1 MTRYYALTE
10 VFPTTRDDM
19 EEARSVATGLGGTK
33 ETFCV
38 NISGLPPSV
47 TNADLTS
54 YFKEVNA
61 VPFAIHIMLKSNGT
75 NAGEAFIE
83 FADGENQARALSRHG
98 DVING
103 YRITIKET
111 AFAYMQRIVGRPAN
125 PPGPVFV
132 DHRTRG
138 FDSRGRGGFRGRGG
152 RGRGGGRFSD
162 REGLRDDDRSSPN
175 TRKDCI
181 GDSRCVV
188 HASNVPYKATN
199 DDLAT
204 FFADF
209 AVVPGSI
216 ERKLNERGL
225 ATPEAR
231 IVFKNPFEAERA
243 AKIMHKKHL
252 LGRPVFLRIA

>member
-1 MTRYYALTE
+1 
-10 VFPTTRDDM
+10 M
-19 EEARSVATGLGGTK
+19 EEARSVASGLGGSGRSK

-47 TNADLTS
+47 TNSDLTS
-54 YFKEVNA
+54 YFKEA
-61 VPFAIHIMLKSNGT
+61 GAIPFAIHIMLKANGT

-83 FADGENQARALSRHG
+83 FADRETQARALSKHG

-111 AFAYMQRIVGRPAN
+111 PFVYMQRIVGRPSN

-138 FDSRGRGGFRGRGG
+138 FGNGRPGFRGSRGTFGRGG
-152 RGRGGGRFSD
+152 RGGNRFNE
-162 REGLRDDDRSSPN
+162 REGSPG
-175 TRKDCI
+175 TRKDSF
-181 GDSRCVV
+181 GGDDSRSIV

-199 DDLAT
+199 DDLAA

-209 AVVPGSI
+209 ALVPGSI
-216 ERKLNERGL
+216 ERKLNDRGM

-231 IVFKNPFEAERA
+231 IAFKTPFEAERA
-243 AKIMHKKHL
+243 AKAMHKKHL

>member
-1 MTRYYALTE
+1 
-10 VFPTTRDDM
+10 M
-19 EEARSVATGLGGTK
+19 EEARSLASGSGGK

-54 YFKEVNA
+54 YFKEAGA
-61 VPFAIHIMLKSNGT
+61 VPFAIHIMLKANGT

-83 FADGENQARALSRHG
+83 FADHENQARALSRHG

-111 AFAYMQRIVGRPAN
+111 PFVYMQRIVGRPAN

-138 FDSRGRGGFRGRGG
+138 SDGRGRGFRGRGSFG
-152 RGRGGGRFSD
+152 RGRGGRFND
-162 REGLRDDDRSSPN
+162 REGSRDGDRSSPVS
-175 TRKDCI
+175 RKESF

-209 AVVPGSI
+209 DVIPGSI

-231 IVFKNPFEAERA
+231 IAFKNAFEAEKA
-243 AKIMHKKHL
+243 AKVMHKKHL

>member
-1 MTRYYALTE
+1 
-10 VFPTTRDDM
+10 M
-19 EEARSVATGLGGTK
+19 EEARSVASGLGRSK

-47 TNADLTS
+47 TNSDLTS
-54 YFKEVNA
+54 YFKEA
-61 VPFAIHIMLKSNGT
+61 GAIPFAIHIMLKANGS

-83 FADGENQARALSRHG
+83 FADRDTQARALSRHG

-111 AFAYMQRIVGRPAN
+111 PFVYMQRIVGRPSN

-138 FDSRGRGGFRGRGG
+138 HANGRPGFRGSRGTFPRGG
-152 RGRGGGRFSD
+152 RGGNRFNE
-162 REGLRDDDRSSPN
+162 REGSQDRSSPG
-175 TRKDCI
+175 TRKDSFVAD
-181 GDSRCVV
+181 DSRSIV

-199 DDLAT
+199 DDLAA

-209 AVVPGSI
+209 AVIPGSI
-216 ERKLNERGL
+216 ERKLNERGM

-231 IVFKNPFEAERA
+231 IAFKTSFEAERA
-243 AKIMHKKHL
+243 AKAMHKKHL